1 MRPTCHLGY
10 GEWYFAPVG
19 NVQGRGRAVV
29 SIFVV
34 LAVAATTVGGFAAA
48 RGSATSDVL
57 SASGRLVGGAAVSRS
72 VGEPEL
78 SRSVG
83 SETAVGRS
91 VGREA
96 RIART
101 VGAATDLLEIEQ
113 AVAAEGVSISGVAE
127 AEVVTAPADEP
138 LETSPEEVTSEVL
151 VLDETATDAP
161 SSTGTES
168 VDTPSE
174 VSVVGPPLITQ
185 VSPSPSVTSTTAP
198 SQPVV
203 RIPVTQT
210 PTTTPP
216 TSGTPTTA
224 PAAPTTATPTTRTPT
239 TRTPATRPPTTRP
252 TTTRPPTTTTTR
264 VPTTRAPNDRDA
276 PSTNAA
282 TRFEGAPQ
290 TTTTTAAPTTT
301 TTAVPTRL
309 SVVRVSTSGNDSNS
323 GAAGS
328 AVATLDR
335 ALDLVAEGGTVEFE
349 AGTYA
354 PLRLI
359 GVNDVTIRG
368 NGNVSFVGTG
378 YTREAGILVQNSRD
392 IDITGIAVRRAL
404 WGIYVAES
412 HRVTLQNNNVSDVG
426 QEAIRVKD
434 ASTDVVID
442 GNSIS
447 QTGRRSSSANGEG
460 IYIGTGSPGGV
471 DRVSNVSIINNQ
483 ISNTTDEAIDIKD
496 ATTNIVIRGN
506 TISNVTTRTTG
517 AIVVHVNGS
526 TSSNPNVT
534 IEQNVVS
541 GVRRDS
547 PFRDG
552 NCIVTHVTTR
562 IINNVL
568 HNCEHRGIHLAGS
581 SGQAT
586 VLHNTLINAGSI
598 GAIVDEGRGM
608 NVISQNNLG
617 ASGDA
622 NRQADASMFPGASS
636 GDYRLSAS
644 ARAEF
649 GSAPSV
655 GVGNDLL
662 GNGRSGSGTITFGAI
677 E

>member
-1 MRPTCHLGY
+1 M
-10 GEWYFAPVG
+10 
-19 NVQGRGRAVV
+19 
-29 SIFVV
+29 
-34 LAVAATTVGGFAAA
+34 
-48 RGSATSDVL
+48 
-57 SASGRLVGGAAVSRS
+57 
-72 VGEPEL
+72 
-78 SRSVG
+78 
-83 SETAVGRS
+83 
-91 VGREA
+91 
-96 RIART
+96 
-101 VGAATDLLEIEQ
+101 
-113 AVAAEGVSISGVAE
+113 
-127 AEVVTAPADEP
+127 
-138 LETSPEEVTSEVL
+138 
-151 VLDETATDAP
+151 
-161 SSTGTES
+161 
-168 VDTPSE
+168 
-174 VSVVGPPLITQ
+174 
-185 VSPSPSVTSTTAP
+185 
-198 SQPVV
+198 
-203 RIPVTQT
+203 
-210 PTTTPP
+210 
-216 TSGTPTTA
+216 
-224 PAAPTTATPTTRTPT
+224 
-239 TRTPATRPPTTRP
+239 
-252 TTTRPPTTTTTR
+252 
-264 VPTTRAPNDRDA
+264 
-276 PSTNAA
+276 
-282 TRFEGAPQ
+282 
-290 TTTTTAAPTTT
+290 
-301 TTAVPTRL
+301 PTRL